1 MSKLNAVDE
10 KVLNVA
16 KKEVREDDNRKEQA
30 LVQFREWIDKH
41 PAITNCRKGKFSEF
55 TNESDLMN
63 FNIFKLQMTS
73 FYYNFYAQKNTQMLK
88 HFNFLRTTYVP
99 VFFSRNGFVTTM
111 KMFKK

>member
-41 PAITNCRKGKFSEF
+41 PAITKCRKGKLV
-55 TNESDLMN
+55 NLHMN
-63 FNIFKLQMTS
+63 LI
-73 FYYNFYAQKNTQMLK
+73 
-88 HFNFLRTTYVP
+88 
-99 VFFSRNGFVTTM
+99 
-111 KMFKK
+111 